1 VPLAIWRDLIE
12 GTLGSRNLLQDIA
25 SLSRPDKWLGLT
37 IVFFNVVFYGGDQF
51 GNAVEDAASDAL
63 LCDVTEEPFHHV
75 QPRGAVWRVVHLKA
89 FVPSEPALHVWML
102 VSCVIIRNDVDLLS
116 FGSMSVDLTKEGN
129 PVLVGVTVS
138 ALTQHRSVQRV
149 ERRKQCGRTMP
160 LVIVGHCLSTTLLHR
175 QAGLRTIQRLD
186 LALLVN

>member
-1 VPLAIWRDLIE
+1 ME
-12 GTLGSRNLLQDIA
+12 GTFGSGNLVQDIA

-37 IVFFNVVFYGGDQF
+37 IVVFNVVFYGGDQF

-63 LCDVTEEPFHHV
+63 VSDVTEEPFHHV
-75 QPRGAVWRVVHLKA
+75 QPRGAGWRVVHLKA

-102 VSCVIIRNDVDLLS
+102 VSCIIIRNDVDLLF
-116 FGSMSVDLTKEGN
+116 FGSMSIDLTKERD

-149 ERRKQCGRTMP
+149 ERRKQCRRTMTF
-160 LVIVGHCLSTTLLHR
+160 VIVGHCLSTTLLHR